1 LRRLHCSVL
10 FKEFL
15 QLAVAC
21 VVRQVPNIQFLTHSR
36 LLQ

>member
-1 LRRLHCSVL
+1 
-10 FKEFL
+10 L

-21 VVRQVPNIQFLTHSR
+21 VIRQVPNIQFLTHSR